1 MKRFLSLDV
10 FRGMALLLMII
21 LYNQWGDSVFA
32 PLALHK
38 ADSVTLAELLFPTFL
53 FLMGA
58 SMWFSSHRPLYG
70 VRNTRTK
77 TRQMGR
83 IFRRTLILF
92 CLGLLLNWIPF
103 ETYFAFVRLPGVLQ
117 RIALAYFFAAVL
129 TLYLPRIRASV
140 LSICIL
146 LVGYWLLLD
155 SQGTEIIGRV
165 DVAVLGSAHLLTPD
179 FDPDGILSTLPAIA
193 SVLFGYIAG
202 RLMDQPNSLSGGIGS
217 LMVTGVLLAAAG
229 LLLDLVSPM
238 SRAWWTPSFA
248 LFAAGCSMMVWS
260 ILSFII
266 EYMQAQDWCEFFN
279 LAGTN
284 SLFVYCLS
292 TTMAKLF
299 AHWGVTQAVY
309 GFYQSYHLP
318 DAMAS
323 LLWSVT
329 MVIFCWLLVWPLYR
343 AKLYISA

>member
-38 ADSVTLAELLFPTFL
+38 ADSVTLAELLFPIFL

-155 SQGTEIIGRV
+155 SQGTDIIGRV

-238 SRAWWTPSFA
+238 SRAW
-248 LFAAGCSMMVWS
+248 CSSSNTCRPKTGVNFSTSPVQTASSSTAYQPLWP
-260 ILSFII
+260 
-266 EYMQAQDWCEFFN
+266 
-279 LAGTN
+279 N
-284 SLFVYCLS
+284 SLPIGVSHRPCTVS
-292 TTMAKLF
+292 TKVITCPMPWPRCCGALRWSFFAGSLFGRCIAPNFTFRPKIKLTF
-299 AHWGVTQAVY
+299 
-309 GFYQSYHLP
+309 
-318 DAMAS
+318 
-323 LLWSVT
+323 
-329 MVIFCWLLVWPLYR
+329 LVLNS
-343 AKLYISA
+343 I